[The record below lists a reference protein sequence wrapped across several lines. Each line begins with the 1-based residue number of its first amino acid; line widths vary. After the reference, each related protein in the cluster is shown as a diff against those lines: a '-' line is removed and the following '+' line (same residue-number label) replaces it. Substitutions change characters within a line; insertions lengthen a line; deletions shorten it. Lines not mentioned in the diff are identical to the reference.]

1 MLIRIVLLL
10 VSLVLAVSV
19 QAQVLQPVP
28 GLQARVTD
36 NAGLLPEARRTALEA
51 RLASFERQKGTQV
64 AVLTLV
70 STAPEPIEAYSIR
83 VVDAWRLGRA
93 GVDDG
98 VLFIIARDDRRMR
111 IEVGRGLEGALPDA
125 RAKQIIADVVAPHF
139 KAGDYPG
146 GIEAGVEA
154 ILALLSG
161 EVLPPP
167 PPADEGR
174 KGDTEEWLVLGL
186 VATVIGG
193 GVLRALFGRLL
204 GAGLAGGV
212 VGVGAWLISG
222 ALLIGLVCG
231 VLAFIFVLAMGAGG
245 RGGVGGPWIGGGGG
259 SGSRGGGWSG
269 GGGGFGGGGAS
280 GGW

>member
-10 VSLVLAVSV
+10 VCLAASV
-19 QAQVLQPVP
+19 QAQELQPVP
-28 GLQARVTD
+28 RLHARVTD
-36 NAGLLPEARRTALEA
+36 NAGLLSDARRDALEA
-51 RLASFERQKGTQV
+51 QLASFERQKGAQV
-64 AVLTLV
+64 AVLTLA

-125 RAKQIIADVVAPHF
+125 RAKQIIADVVTPRF

-146 GIEAGVEA
+146 GIEAGVGA
-154 ILALLSG
+154 ILAVLSG
-161 EVLPPP
+161 EALPPP
-167 PPADEGR
+167 RAADEVREG
-174 KGDTEEWLVLGL
+174 GTEEWLVLGL
-186 VATVIGG
+186 VATIIGG

-204 GAGLAGGV
+204 GAGLAAGV
-212 VGVGAWLISG
+212 VGVGAWMISG
-222 ALLIGLVCG
+222 ALLIALVCG

-245 RGGVGGPWIGGGGG
+245 RGGIGGPWIGGGGG
-259 SGSRGGGWSG
+259 GFGSRGGGWSG

>member
-10 VSLVLAVSV
+10 LGLVAFV
-19 QAQVLQPVP
+19 QAQELQPVP
-28 GLQARVTD
+28 RLQARVTD
-36 NAGLLPEARRTALEA
+36 GAGLLPDARRTALEA
-51 RLASFERQKGTQV
+51 QLASFERQKGAQV
-64 AVLTLV
+64 AVLTLA

-125 RAKQIIADVVAPHF
+125 RAKQIIADVVTPRF

-146 GIEAGVEA
+146 GIEAGVGA
-154 ILALLSG
+154 ILAVLSG
-161 EVLPPP
+161 EALPPP
-167 PPADEGR
+167 PAADEVREG
-174 KGDTEEWLVLGL
+174 GTEEWLVLGL
-186 VATVIGG
+186 VATIIGG

-222 ALLIGLVCG
+222 ALLIALVCG

-245 RGGVGGPWIGGGGG
+245 RGDIGGPWIGGGGG
-259 SGSRGGGWSG
+259 GFGSRGGGWSG

>member
-10 VSLVLAVSV
+10 LGLVVSV
-19 QAQVLQPVP
+19 QAQELQPVP
-28 GLQARVTD
+28 RLQARVTD
-36 NAGLLPEARRTALEA
+36 NAGLLPDARRAALEA
-51 RLASFERQKGTQV
+51 QLASFERQKGAQV
-64 AVLTLV
+64 AILTLA

-125 RAKQIIADVVAPHF
+125 RAKQIIADVVTPRF

-146 GIEAGVEA
+146 GIEAGVGA
-154 ILALLSG
+154 ILAMLSG

-167 PPADEGR
+167 RAADEAQEGS
-174 KGDTEEWLVLGL
+174 TEEWLVLGL
-186 VATVIGG
+186 VATIIGG

-222 ALLIGLVCG
+222 ALLIALLCGL
-231 VLAFIFVLAMGAGG
+231 LAFIFVLAMGGGG
-245 RGGVGGPWIGGGGG
+245 RGGLGGPWIGGGGG
-259 SGSRGGGWSG
+259 FGSRGGGWSG

>member
-10 VSLVLAVSV
+10 LGLVASV
-19 QAQVLQPVP
+19 QAQELQPVP
-28 GLQARVTD
+28 RLQARVTD
-36 NAGLLPEARRTALEA
+36 NVGLLPEARRTALEA
-51 RLASFERQKGTQV
+51 QLASFERQKGAQV
-64 AVLTLV
+64 AVLTLA

-125 RAKQIIADVVAPHF
+125 RAKQIIADVVTPRF

-146 GIEAGVEA
+146 GIEAGVGA
-154 ILALLSG
+154 IVAVLSG
-161 EVLPPP
+161 EALPPP
-167 PPADEGR
+167 RAADEAQEGS
-174 KGDTEEWLVLGL
+174 TEEWLVLGL
-186 VATVIGG
+186 VATIIGG

-222 ALLIGLVCG
+222 ALLIALVCG

-245 RGGVGGPWIGGGGG
+245 RGSVGGPWIGGGGG
-259 SGSRGGGWSG
+259 GFGSRGGGWSG

>member
-10 VSLVLAVSV
+10 LGLVASV
-19 QAQVLQPVP
+19 QAQELQPVP
-28 GLQARVTD
+28 RLQARVTD

-51 RLASFERQKGTQV
+51 RLAAFERQKGTQV
-64 AVLTLV
+64 AVLTLA
-70 STAPEPIEAYSIR
+70 STAPESIEAYSIR

-93 GVDDG
+93 SVDDG
-98 VLFIIARDDRRMR
+98 VLFVIARDDRRMR

-125 RAKQIIADVVAPHF
+125 RAKQIIADAVAPRF

-146 GIEAGVEA
+146 GIEAGVVS
-154 ILALLSG
+154 ILALLFG
-161 EVLPPP
+161 EAVP
-167 PPADEGR
+167 PPAAVDEGW

-186 VATVIGG
+186 VATIIGG

-204 GAGLAGGV
+204 GAGLAGGL
-212 VGVGAWLISG
+212 VGVGAWLIS
-222 ALLIGLVCG
+222 AAWFIALVCG

-245 RGGVGGPWIGGGGG
+245 RGGVGGPWIGGRGGG
-259 SGSRGGGWSG
+259 FGSRGGGWSG

>member
-10 VSLVLAVSV
+10 LGLVASV
-19 QAQVLQPVP
+19 QAQELQPVP
-28 GLQARVTD
+28 RLQARVTD

-51 RLASFERQKGTQV
+51 RLAAFERQKGTQV
-64 AVLTLV
+64 AVLTLA
-70 STAPEPIEAYSIR
+70 STAPESIEAYSIR

-93 GVDDG
+93 SVDDG
-98 VLFIIARDDRRMR
+98 VLFVIARDDRRMR

-125 RAKQIIADVVAPHF
+125 RAKQIIADAVAPRF

-146 GIEAGVEA
+146 GIEAGVES
-154 ILALLSG
+154 ILALLFG
-161 EVLPPP
+161 EALPPP
-167 PPADEGR
+167 PAVDEGW

-186 VATVIGG
+186 VATIIGG

-204 GAGLAGGV
+204 GAGLAGGL
-212 VGVGAWLISG
+212 VGVGAWLIS
-222 ALLIGLVCG
+222 AAWFIALVCG

-245 RGGVGGPWIGGGGG
+245 RGGVGGPWIGGRGGG
-259 SGSRGGGWSG
+259 FGSRGGGWSG